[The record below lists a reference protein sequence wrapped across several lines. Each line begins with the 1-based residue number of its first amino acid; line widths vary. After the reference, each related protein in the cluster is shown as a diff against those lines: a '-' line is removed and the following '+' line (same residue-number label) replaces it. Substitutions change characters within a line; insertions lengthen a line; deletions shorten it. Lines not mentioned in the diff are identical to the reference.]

1 MKNCKIARIELY
13 AMADREAPTIPWADN
28 QEPLLYTNN
37 VVRLITEDGT
47 EGVGATISYT
57 ENDFD
62 RCIIEAMRTIV
73 PNLLGKNPLMTEE
86 LYAWLMN
93 RCSWGGLPA
102 KSPIDIAAWDIK
114 GKKANMPIYMLLGGA
129 RDKMH
134 SYASTPMF
142 DTVEGYFPY
151 IDDCIAHGFTAI
163 KLHCYCVFKKDLALV
178 HAVQERYGKSGIRF
192 MLDTATFYSPEE
204 AMKMAKL
211 LEQYD
216 WEWLEAPVSDYN
228 YKAYQRL
235 VDKTNLEI
243 SSHGNC
249 LLTLQEVAYALSNNM
264 WSDVRQDATVC
275 GGITPLNKCFAI
287 AEGHSKRLEIQSM
300 GYTITQ
306 AANLHVALAH
316 YNCHYFEQFYPYDS
330 FELGCKTPIRTDKE
344 GYVHAPQGF
353 GGAGLGVE
361 MDWDK
366 VKETSIQTY
375 IFE

>member
-1 MKNCKIARIELY
+1 MKDTKIKRVELY
-13 AMADREAPTIPWADN
+13 AVADRDAPPIPWADN

-37 VVRLITEDGT
+37 IVRIITDDGT

-73 PNLLGKNPLMTEE
+73 PGLIGKNPLMTEE
-86 LYAWLMN
+86 ISTWLGA

-114 GKKANMPIYMLLGGA
+114 AKKANMPLYMLLGGA
-129 RDKMH
+129 RHKML

-142 DTVEGYFPY
+142 DTVEEYFPY
-151 IDDCIAHGFTAI
+151 VDDCIEAGFTAI
-163 KLHCYCVFKKDLALV
+163 KLHCYCVFEKDVALV
-178 HAVQERYGKSGIRF
+178 NAIQARYGDTSIRF
-192 MLDTATFYSPEE
+192 MLDTATFYNASE

-211 LEQYD
+211 MESYD
-216 WEWLEAPVSDYN
+216 WEWLEAPVSDYD
-228 YKAYQRL
+228 YKTYQKL
-235 VDKTNLEI
+235 VDKTDLEI

-249 LLTLQEVAYALSNNM
+249 LLTLQEVTYALGNGF

-275 GGITPLNKCFAI
+275 GGITQLNKCFAI
-287 AEGHSKRLEIQSM
+287 AEGHSKTLEIQSM

-316 YNCHYFEQFYPYDS
+316 YNCKYFEQFYPYES
-330 FELGCKTPIRTDKE
+330 FELASKTQIRTDKE
-344 GYVHAPQGF
+344 GFVHAPEGN
-353 GGAGLGVE
+353 GLGVE
-361 MDWDK
+361 MDWDA
-366 VKETSIQTY
+366 VKEASIAHY
-375 IFE
+375 VFE